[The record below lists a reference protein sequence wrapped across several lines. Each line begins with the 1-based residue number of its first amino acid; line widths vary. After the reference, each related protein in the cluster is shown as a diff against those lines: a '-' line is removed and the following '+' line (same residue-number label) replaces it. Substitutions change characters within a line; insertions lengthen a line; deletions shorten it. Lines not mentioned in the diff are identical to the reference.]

1 MRAKLLG
8 VNHMN
13 KHTFLEDCAAIFT
26 GTLLVSMGIYFLK
39 TTSMIV
45 GGTAG
50 LGLLFTQFMDLSF
63 GTMYFLVNI
72 PFYFLAWLR
81 LGKQF
86 TINSIICVSLVS
98 VMSDNL
104 HLVIG
109 FDYLA
114 PAFSAVAGGTFIGL
128 GLLVLF
134 RHRASLGGSNVLC
147 LVIQDK
153 TGISV
158 GKTQLAFDLAILLSS
173 LYFIPLP
180 LIAWSILAAVFIN
193 LILWMNHKPTRYT
206 VNTSN

>member
-1 MRAKLLG
+1 
-8 VNHMN
+8 MN
-13 KHTFLEDCAAIFT
+13 KHSLLEDCAAIFT
-26 GTLLVSMGIYFLK
+26 GTLLVAVGIYFLK
-39 TTSMIV
+39 SSSMIV

-50 LGLLFTQFMDLSF
+50 LGLLFTQFIDLSF

-72 PFYFLAWLR
+72 PFYFLAWTR
-81 LGKQF
+81 LGKRF

-98 VMSDNL
+98 IMADNL
-104 HLVIG
+104 HHVMRFEVLT
-109 FDYLA
+109 
-114 PAFSAVAGGTFIGL
+114 PAFAAIAGGTFIGL

-153 TGISV
+153 MGISV
-158 GKTQLAFDLAILLSS
+158 GKTQLLFDTSILICS
-173 LYFIPLP
+173 LYFIPLT

-206 VNTSN
+206 VQYQ

>member
-1 MRAKLLG
+1 
-8 VNHMN
+8 MN
-13 KHTFLEDCAAIFT
+13 KHSFLEDCAAIFT
-26 GTLLVSMGIYFLK
+26 GTLLVAVGIYFLK
-39 TTSMIV
+39 SSSMIV

-50 LGLLFTQFMDLSF
+50 LGLLFTQFIDLSF

-72 PFYFLAWLR
+72 PFYFLAWTR
-81 LGKQF
+81 LGKRF

-98 VMSDNL
+98 VMADNL
-104 HLVIG
+104 HHVMRFEVLT
-109 FDYLA
+109 
-114 PAFSAVAGGTFIGL
+114 PAFAAIAGGTFIGL

-153 TGISV
+153 MGISV
-158 GKTQLAFDLAILLSS
+158 GKTQLLFDTSILICS
-173 LYFIPLP
+173 LYFIPLT

-206 VNTSN
+206 VQYQ

>member
-1 MRAKLLG
+1 
-8 VNHMN
+8 MN
-13 KHTFLEDCAAIFT
+13 RHSLLEDCAAVFT
-26 GTLLVSMGIYFLK
+26 GTLLVAVGIYFLK
-39 TTSMIV
+39 SSSMIV

-50 LGLLFTQFMDLSF
+50 LGLLFTQFIDLSF

-72 PFYFLAWLR
+72 PFYFLAWTR

-98 VMSDNL
+98 VMADNL
-104 HLVIG
+104 HHVMRFEVLT
-109 FDYLA
+109 
-114 PAFSAVAGGTFIGL
+114 PAFAAIAGGTFIGL

-153 TGISV
+153 MGISV
-158 GKTQLAFDLAILLSS
+158 GKTQLLFDTSILICS
-173 LYFIPLP
+173 LYFIPLT

-206 VNTSN
+206 VQYR

>member
-1 MRAKLLG
+1 
-8 VNHMN
+8 
-13 KHTFLEDCAAIFT
+13 
-26 GTLLVSMGIYFLK
+26 
-39 TTSMIV
+39 MIV

-50 LGLLFTQFMDLSF
+50 LGLLFTQFIDLSF

-72 PFYFLAWLR
+72 PFYFLAWTR
-81 LGKQF
+81 LGKRF

-98 VMSDNL
+98 VMADNL
-104 HLVIG
+104 HHVMRFEVLT
-109 FDYLA
+109 
-114 PAFSAVAGGTFIGL
+114 PAFAAIAGGTFIGL

-153 TGISV
+153 MGISV
-158 GKTQLAFDLAILLSS
+158 GKTQLLFDTSILICS
-173 LYFIPLP
+173 LYFIPLT

-206 VNTSN
+206 VQYQ